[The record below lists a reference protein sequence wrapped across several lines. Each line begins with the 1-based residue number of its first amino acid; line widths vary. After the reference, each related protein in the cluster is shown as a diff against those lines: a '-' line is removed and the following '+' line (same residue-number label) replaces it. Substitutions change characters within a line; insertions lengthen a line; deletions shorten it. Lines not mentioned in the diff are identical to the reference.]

1 MRPADL
7 LVPVQRALEAAWGAP
22 VTLGEPERLG
32 KRDHVVRLPL
42 RAAPTET
49 SSVVVKEPRRDGLRQ
64 FASEW
69 AALEALSA
77 TEHQVPPRLL
87 AASADPPFLVME
99 DVGGAP
105 TLASLLL
112 GED

>member
-1 MRPADL
+1 MPAADL
-7 LVPVQRALEAAWGAP
+7 LVPVRRALEAAWGAP
-22 VTLGEPERLG
+22 VMLGEPERLG

-49 SSVVVKEPRRDGLRQ
+49 SSVVVKEPRADGFRQ

-69 AALEALSA
+69 AALEALGV
-77 TEHQVPPRLL
+77 TEQPVPPRLL
-87 AASADPPFLVME
+87 AASVDPPFLVME

-105 TLASLLL
+105 IAR
-112 GED
+112 EPPPR

>member
-1 MRPADL
+1 MPAADL

-22 VTLGEPERLG
+22 VVLGEPERLG

-42 RAAPTET
+42 RVAPTPT
-49 SSVVVKEPRRDGLRQ
+49 SSVVVKEPRTDGFRQ

-69 AALEALSA
+69 SALEALGA
-77 TEHQVPPRLL
+77 TERPVAPRLL
-87 AASADPPFLVME
+87 AASVDPPFLVME

-105 TLASLLL
+105 VARESPPR
-112 GED
+112 